1 MNSLTQV
8 SELPPDADMVGHYHP
23 SFLSSKI
30 SGACPAVRQ
39 FHLVDVNELLD
50 CDFRIEFLVHGV
62 LVKNQPA
69 IIAAPSKSMKT
80 TLSLDLAISLA
91 AGGIGGRFL
100 NQFRVEVPQRV
111 GVMTG
116 ESGMATVQETIRR
129 ICNAKGVEAADI
141 AGRLAVTDEIPML
154 NQLPDLNGVEMLLAR
169 MGLDVLICDPVYQMI
184 DGSEAGNLFRMG
196 QQLKPLA
203 DVCRAKNCTPVLIH
217 HTKRTSDTVRNNEP
231 LGLED
236 ISWSGFAE
244 FARQWILINRRERYR
259 EGSGE
264 HRLWVNYGGSAGH
277 SGLWAVDIQEGQN
290 TAAEGRTYT
299 VAVQEARVAR
309 EAAQAEREDRRRQQ
323 AESKQAATLSN
334 KVERVRK
341 VLKVNDGLTQRQ
353 IREAAGLSN
362 TNVVEALNL
371 LIDRGEVVREVDTVR
386 GQERSIFRKVQG

>member
-1 MNSLTQV
+1 
-8 SELPPDADMVGHYHP
+8 
-23 SFLSSKI
+23 
-30 SGACPAVRQ
+30 
-39 FHLVDVNELLD
+39 
-50 CDFRIEFLVHGV
+50 
-62 LVKNQPA
+62 
-69 IIAAPSKSMKT
+69 
-80 TLSLDLAISLA
+80 
-91 AGGIGGRFL
+91 
-100 NQFRVEVPQRV
+100 
-111 GVMTG
+111 
-116 ESGMATVQETIRR
+116 
-129 ICNAKGVEAADI
+129 
-141 AGRLAVTDEIPML
+141 
-154 NQLPDLNGVEMLLAR
+154 
-169 MGLDVLICDPVYQMI
+169 
-184 DGSEAGNLFRMG
+184 MG

-264 HRLWVNYGGSAGH
+264 HRLWGNYGGSAGH